1 VKKLKALLV
10 GSRKL
15 PPAPF
20 LPLKFFPSFFLP
32 SKMASLPPPA
42 PYFDAHAFSVGLNE
56 FLDKSTEI
64 INEFNDHAEMRAVA
78 QQVSVRLMAGHDLP
92 IGHESHPFTLYGNLD
107 ITYWANLRNLCTQ
120 IMADF
125 ADRPLIRSYVVSFF
139 HSGGINREVLEELF
153 DSFYEWLEDS
163 TVAPS
168 QEDEDE
174 DDQSDDQSVAST
186 VDLTQDGS
194 NDGPEPVPS
203 SPPMA
208 PIAAIPISPPFPMP
222 AYAPLLLHS
231 SLAAHVDDSS
241 Q

>member
-1 VKKLKALLV
+1 M
-10 GSRKL
+10 S
-15 PPAPF
+15 
-20 LPLKFFPSFFLP
+20 
-32 SKMASLPPPA
+32 SLPAA
-42 PYFDAHAFSVGLNE
+42 PYFDSHAFSVGLNE

-78 QQVSVRLMAGHDLP
+78 QQISVRLMAGHDLP

-125 ADRPLIRSYVVSFF
+125 ADRPVIRSYVVSFF
-139 HSGGINREVLEELF
+139 HSGGINREVMEELF
-153 DSFYEWLEDS
+153 DSFYEWLEEA
-163 TVAPS
+163 TVPPS

-174 DDQSDDQSVAST
+174 DDQSDDDQSVAST

-194 NDGPEPVPS
+194 NDGPEGPEPVPS
-203 SPPMA
+203 SPPIA
-208 PIAAIPISPPFPMP
+208 PIASVPISPPFPMP
-222 AYAPLLLHS
+222 PYAPLLLHS

>member
-1 VKKLKALLV
+1 M
-10 GSRKL
+10 S
-15 PPAPF
+15 
-20 LPLKFFPSFFLP
+20 
-32 SKMASLPPPA
+32 SLPDA
-42 PYFDAHAFSVGLNE
+42 PYFDSHAFSVGLNE

-78 QQVSVRLMAGHDLP
+78 QQISARLMGGHDLP
-92 IGHESHPFTLYGNLD
+92 IGHESHPFTLYGNLA
-107 ITYWANLRNLCTQ
+107 IPYHANLRNLCTQ

-125 ADRPLIRSYVVSFF
+125 ADRPVIRSYVVSFF

-153 DSFYEWLEDS
+153 DSFFDWVEES
-163 TVAPS
+163 TLAPS
-168 QEDEDE
+168 QEDED
-174 DDQSDDQSVAST
+174 DDESESEDDQSVAST

-208 PIAAIPISPPFPMP
+208 PIASVPISPSFPMP
-222 AYAPLLLHS
+222 SYTPLLLHS
-231 SLAAHVDDSS
+231 SLAAHVDEGS